1 MWELFQQILK
11 EKMTPNQFLILY
23 GIKKSLSLPLPNVNE
38 DILHLVKIELIKLND
53 ISSSEFNITVKGKR
67 IISRFENY
75 FIKAKK
81 RTSIQL
87 MGKKFNLKL
96 NEYREIFPPN
106 KLPSGKPARVN
117 IKTLE
122 NSFRWFFENYDFN
135 WDEVINATS
144 MYVNEYRDKE
154 YMYMKTSQ
162 YFIAKEGKNKVKSS
176 DLADYC
182 DMIRDG
188 VKPEDDHFKEK
199 VV

>member
-23 GIKKSLSLPLPNVNE
+23 GIKKSLSLPLPDNQSDVQQ
-38 DILHLVKIELIKLND
+38 LKSLGFIEQDGSLSIKANKV
-53 ISSSEFNITVKGKR
+53 IA
-67 IISRFENY
+67 RFENY

-87 MGKKFNLKL
+87 MGKEFLKRI
-96 NEYREIFPPN
+96 NEYRDIFPAG

-117 IKTLE
+117 VKTLE
-122 NSFRWFFENYDFN
+122 NSFRWFFENYDFS
-135 WDEVINATS
+135 WDEVIDATS
-144 MYVNEYRDKE
+144 MYVNSYRNND

-162 YFIAKEGKNKVKSS
+162 YFISKQDKSKVRTS

-182 DMIRDG
+182 DMVRDG
-188 VKPEDDHFKEK
+188 VEPEDTHFKEK

>member
-23 GIKKSLSLPLPNVNE
+23 GIKKSLSLPLPDNKSDVQQ
-38 DILHLVKIELIKLND
+38 LKSLGFIEQDGSLS
-53 ISSSEFNITVKGKR
+53 ISANKVIA
-67 IISRFENY
+67 RFENY

-87 MGKKFNLKL
+87 MGKEFLKRI
-96 NEYREIFPPN
+96 NEYRDIFPAG

-117 IKTLE
+117 VKTLE
-122 NSFRWFFENYDFN
+122 NSFRWFFENYDFS
-135 WDEVINATS
+135 WDEVIDATS
-144 MYVNEYRDKE
+144 MYVNSYRDND

-162 YFIAKEGKNKVKSS
+162 YFISKQDKSKVRTS

-182 DMIRDG
+182 DMVRDG
-188 VKPEDDHFKEK
+188 VEPEDTHFKEK

>member
-11 EKMTPNQFLILY
+11 EKMTPDQFLVLY
-23 GIKKSLSLPLPNVNE
+23 GIKKSLSLPLNNVNE
-38 DILHLVKIELIKLND
+38 QVEKLVKIGMLEDGEL
-53 ISSSEFNITVKGKR
+53 TVKGKKV
-67 IISRFENY
+67 ITKFENY

-87 MGKKFNLKL
+87 MGKNFVKRL
-96 NEYREIFPPN
+96 NEYREVFPPG

-117 IKTLE
+117 VKTLE
-122 NSFRWFFENYDFN
+122 NSFRWFFENYDFS
-135 WDEVINATS
+135 WDEVIDATK

-188 VKPEDDHFKEK
+188 VEPEDNHFKEK

>member
-1 MWELFQQILK
+1 M
-11 EKMTPNQFLILY
+11 LY
-23 GIKKSLSLPLPNVNE
+23 GIKKSLSLPLPNNKHE
-38 DILHLVKIELIKLND
+38 IEELKKLKFID
-53 ISSSEFNITVKGKR
+53 ADGSLTVKAKK
-67 IISRFENY
+67 IITKFENY
-75 FIKAKK
+75 FVKAKK

-87 MGKKFNLKL
+87 MGKNFTVRL
-96 NEYREIFPPN
+96 NEYREIFPAG
-106 KLPSGKPARVN
+106 KIPSGKPARVN

-122 NSFRWFFENYDFN
+122 NSFRWFFENYDFS
-135 WDEVINATS
+135 WDEIIDATK
-144 MYVNEYRDKE
+144 MYVNEYRDKQ

-188 VKPEDDHFKEK
+188 IEPEDTHFKEK

>member
-23 GIKKSLSLPLPNVNE
+23 GIKKSLALPLPNHE
-38 DILHLVKIELIKLND
+38 DEINHLKAEGFLDSDGTLSIKARKV
-53 ISSSEFNITVKGKR
+53 IT
-67 IISRFENY
+67 RFENY
-75 FIKAKK
+75 FVKAKK

-87 MGKKFNLKL
+87 MGKEFLTRI
-96 NEYREIFPPN
+96 NEYRDIFPAG

-117 IKTLE
+117 VKTLE
-122 NSFRWFFENYDFN
+122 NSFRWFFENYDFT
-135 WDEVINATS
+135 WDEVIDATR
-144 MYVNEYRDKE
+144 MYVNAYRDND

-162 YFIAKEGKNKVKSS
+162 YFICKQDKSKVRTS

-182 DMIRDG
+182 DMVRDG
-188 VKPEDDHFKEK
+188 VEPEDNHFKEK

>member
-1 MWELFQQILK
+1 MWELFQQMLK
-11 EKMTPNQFLILY
+11 EGMTPNQFLILY
-23 GIKKSLSLPLPNVNE
+23 GIKKSLSLRLPDTDDAIMHLAAEGFIKFDKKSNTKVNLT
-38 DILHLVKIELIKLND
+38 I
-53 ISSSEFNITVKGKR
+53 KGKR
-67 IISRFENY
+67 VISKFENY

-96 NEYREIFPPN
+96 NEYREVFPAG

-117 IKTLE
+117 VKSLE
-122 NSFRWFFENYDFN
+122 NSFRWFFENYDFS
-135 WDEVINATS
+135 WDEIMNATK
-144 MYVNEYRDKE
+144 MYVNEYRDKN

-188 VKPEDDHFKEK
+188 VQPEEDHFKEK

>member
-1 MWELFQQILK
+1 M
-11 EKMTPNQFLILY
+11 LY
-23 GIKKSLSLPLPNVNE
+23 GIKKSLSLPLPNDKDEVIQLKTIGMI
-38 DILHLVKIELIKLND
+38 DAD
-53 ISSSEFNITVKGKR
+53 GSISIKGKKV
-67 IISRFENY
+67 IARFENY

-81 RTSIQL
+81 RTNIQL
-87 MGKKFNLKL
+87 MGKKFVDRL
-96 NEYREIFPPN
+96 NEYREVFPPG
-106 KLPSGKPARVN
+106 KIPSGKPARVN

-122 NSFRWFFENYDFN
+122 NSFRWFFENYDFS
-135 WDEVINATS
+135 WDEVIDATK

-188 VKPEDDHFKEK
+188 VEPEDNHFKEK

>member
-23 GIKKSLSLPLPNVNE
+23 GIKKSLSLPLPDNQSDVQQ
-38 DILHLVKIELIKLND
+38 LKSLGFIEQDGSLSIKANKV
-53 ISSSEFNITVKGKR
+53 IA
-67 IISRFENY
+67 RFENY

-87 MGKKFNLKL
+87 MGKEFLKRI
-96 NEYREIFPPN
+96 NEYRDIFPAG

-117 IKTLE
+117 VKTLE

-135 WDEVINATS
+135 WDEVIDATS
-144 MYVNEYRDKE
+144 MYVNAYRNND

-162 YFIAKEGKNKVKSS
+162 YFISKQDKSKVRTS

-188 VKPEDDHFKEK
+188 VEPEDTHFKEK

>member
-1 MWELFQQILK
+1 MNNVPDQIKHLEKEGFIKDNELTL
-11 EKMTPNQFLILY
+11 
-23 GIKKSLSLPLPNVNE
+23 
-38 DILHLVKIELIKLND
+38 
-53 ISSSEFNITVKGKR
+53 KGKKV
-67 IISRFENY
+67 IVKFENY

-81 RTSIQL
+81 KTSIQL
-87 MGKKFNLKL
+87 MGKKFSVRL
-96 NEYREIFPPN
+96 NEYREVFPEG

-122 NSFRWFFENYDFN
+122 NSFRWFFENYDFS
-135 WDEVINATS
+135 WDEIIDATK
-144 MYVNEYRDKE
+144 MYVNEYRDDQ

-162 YFIAKEGKNKVKSS
+162 YFICKEGKNKVKSS

-188 VKPEDDHFKEK
+188 VEPEDDHFKEK

>member
-1 MWELFQQILK
+1 MWELFQQILQQ
-11 EKMTPNQFLILY
+11 KMTPDQFLILY
-23 GIKKSLSLPLPNVNE
+23 GIKKSLSLPLNNVPDQIKHLEKEGFIKDNE
-38 DILHLVKIELIKLND
+38 LTL
-53 ISSSEFNITVKGKR
+53 KGKKV
-67 IISRFENY
+67 IVKFENY

-81 RTSIQL
+81 KTSIQL
-87 MGKKFNLKL
+87 MGKKFSVRL
-96 NEYREIFPPN
+96 NEYREVFPEG

-122 NSFRWFFENYDFN
+122 NSFRWFFENYDFS
-135 WDEVINATS
+135 WDEIIDATK
-144 MYVNEYRDKE
+144 MYVNEYRDDQ

-162 YFIAKEGKNKVKSS
+162 YFICKEGKNKVKSS

-188 VKPEDDHFKEK
+188 VEPEDDHFKEK

>member
-11 EKMTPNQFLILY
+11 EKMTPDQFLVLY
-23 GIKKSLSLPLPNVNE
+23 GIKKSLSLPLDDVNDSVE
-38 DILHLVKIELIKLND
+38 NLKKEGFIDDDGLTN
-53 ISSSEFNITVKGKR
+53 KGKK
-67 IISRFENY
+67 IITRFENY

-96 NEYREIFPPN
+96 NEYREIFPAN

-117 IKTLE
+117 TRTLE
-122 NSFRWFFENYDFN
+122 NSFRWFFETYDFS
-135 WDEVINATS
+135 WEEIINATR
-144 MYVNEYRDKE
+144 MYVNEYRDKQ

-162 YFIAKEGKNKVKSS
+162 YFIAKEDKNKVKSS

-188 VKPEDDHFKEK
+188 VDTEDEHFKEN